1 MLTASDYVD
10 WHLMSHISLAS
21 HTVRQRVA
29 QVLITLARTIG
40 QETRGGVALLLT
52 NEELANAVNV
62 TPFTVSRLISQ
73 WQRDRFLVSVAGRFC
88 SCRLN
93 GCSYI

>member
-1 MLTASDYVD
+1 
-10 WHLMSHISLAS
+10 MSHISLAS